1 MNYLAHLLLGEQ
13 NPHGW
18 LGALMGDFVK
28 GAIEPALPDGIRRG
42 IALHRRIDTFTDAH
56 PVHRASRN
64 RITGARRR
72 YAGIIVDLCYD
83 HFLAIG
89 WAHHAT
95 LPLDEFTARVYDAL
109 ARHRALLPPRLARI
123 APRMAAQDWLG
134 SYRDLA
140 SLGASL
146 DGIATRSPRIAPLAG
161 ALEDVQPRYRELGDH
176 FDAFFPDLTAYASA
190 IRNATRAAACPGVGG
205 TLYRGSP
212 ESQLSQ
218 PASRTVR

>member
-13 NPHGW
+13 NPPGW
-18 LGALMGDFVK
+18 VGALMGDFVK

-42 IALHRRIDTFTDAH
+42 IVLHRRIDTFTDAH

-64 RITGARRR
+64 RIVGARRR

-83 HFLAIG
+83 HFLSRH
-89 WAHHAT
+89 WARHAT

-140 SLGASL
+140 SLGAAL
-146 DGIATRSPRIAPLAG
+146 DGIATRSPRTAPLAG
-161 ALEDVQPRYRELGDH
+161 AIEDVRRRYRELGED
-176 FDAFFPDLTAYASA
+176 FDAFFPDLAAYASA
-190 IRNATRAAACPGVGG
+190 LKAEARPAYRSLRVAG
-205 TLYRGSP
+205 TTLPYSGPRP
-212 ESQLSQ
+212 
-218 PASRTVR
+218 R

>member
-28 GAIEPALPDGIRRG
+28 GAVDPGLPDGIRRA

-64 RITGARRR
+64 RIVGARRR

-83 HFLAIG
+83 HFLSRR
-89 WAHHAT
+89 WTCYAT
-95 LPLDEFTARVYDAL
+95 LPLDEFTARVYVAL
-109 ARHRALLPPRLARI
+109 AHHHVLLPPRLARI

-134 SYRDLA
+134 SYRDLDA
-140 SLGASL
+140 LGSAL

-161 ALEDVQPRYRELGDH
+161 AIEDVQCRYRELGED
-176 FDAFFPDLTAYASA
+176 FDAFFPDLAAYASA
-190 IRNATRAAACPGVGG
+190 LEAEARPAARYEPSSLPLCHAPPPC
-205 TLYRGSP
+205 
-212 ESQLSQ
+212 
-218 PASRTVR
+218 